1 MKKSFRLLVAA
12 VSIVGLAS
20 CQPSLDDDDIKVPVE
35 EEPGDGDD
43 KPGDNGGNDNPGDN
57 GGDEPG
63 QTIKIIDAFD
73 LYYVDF
79 FKDSTDPSDVV
90 NHSLYL
96 VSEGLTEGENSYE
109 GTGSI
114 VVVDLN
120 TPEGVTD
127 LAEGKYTMATSY
139 SSEAFVLNPGEPDG
153 EGDYYPTVIQ
163 FVKNGDLESVAVCV
177 GGQMTVSK
185 SGDNYKIALT
195 LTTEDNKTYSYA
207 YNGTIDFEAGNEG
220 GGDFTDYSLEG
231 YKYGYVVY
239 YGLDA
244 WNAGTSYN
252 DYELYLA
259 KEAFTDFEAAD
270 YICLDIL
277 TDPSS
282 VAGIP
287 AGTYESLDDLNDDA
301 QFLPG
306 SVVPG
311 FTDTDYSCLASWLF
325 EGDLYIPV
333 VEGTV
338 DVISA
343 SDGVYTLDIELLAGD
358 ESGVYLLYAESLTTE
373 KLTFLDK
380 STSVTAAYTKAKLQK
395 RPGYGVRKA
404 VAARKSFPL
413 VRKNSRR

>member
-43 KPGDNGGNDNPGDN
+43 KPGDG

-63 QTIKIIDAFD
+63 QTIKIIDALSF
-73 LYYVDF
+73 YYGLWDGVD
-79 FKDSTDPSDVV
+79 VANNV
-90 NHSLYL
+90 MYL
-96 VSEGLTEGENSYE
+96 VSEGLVETENGYD

-114 VVVDLN
+114 VVLDLN
-120 TPEGVTD
+120 TPGDAMDIAAGEYKPSEEYTVPFTFYPGYVDTESEEEMPSAIMFVENGGVVSIALVT
-127 LAEGKYTMATSY
+127 GGN
-139 SSEAFVLNPGEPDG
+139 VLVG
-153 EGDYYPTVIQ
+153 
-163 FVKNGDLESVAVCV
+163 KNGDAY
-177 GGQMTVSK
+177 T
-185 SGDNYKIALT
+185 IAAD
-195 LTTEDNKTYSYA
+195 LTTADNKSYSYSYSGA
-207 YNGTIDFEAGNEG
+207 IEFLDNSQG
-220 GGDFTDYSLEG
+220 GGDITMEEYSLED

-244 WNAGTSYN
+244 WGAGTSYN

-259 KEAFTDFEAAD
+259 KEAFTDFNTAD
-270 YICLDIL
+270 YLCLDIL

-282 VAGIP
+282 KTGIP
-287 AGTYESLDDLNDDA
+287 AGTYESLDDLNNDA

-380 STSVTAAYTKAKLQK
+380 STSAAAAYTKAKLQK

-404 VAARKSFPL
+404 VPASRKSFPFI
-413 VRKNSRR
+413 RKSSRR